1 MRLRAG
7 GDLVAVPKHFYIR
20 AKPIFTRGREAKGY
34 SATMDPDALPC
45 PSFRRRAA
53 ATHLAI
59 TVLLTLGA
67 APAPALTPDDAVRAA
82 VASSPA
88 LRAALRD
95 VDGRRARVL
104 EADRARNPVLYGSGT
119 GEHAERLGAN
129 ERSGS
134 DRLAADVGLRT
145 ATDVGTTFDV
155 NVDTALTW
163 TRINPDPGNVD
174 DLVNGPEFGLG
185 AGLTIRQPLLRGAGE
200 DRVLAAL
207 REARAAVT
215 AAEREQEEEASQL
228 VRDVLTAYWELW
240 YAEAS
245 ASVESDALVV
255 AERQR
260 LEMGQRAERLGSV
273 PATDVLRLDAEVA
286 ARKRRVSDARGL
298 VTTRQLTLARFMVLR
313 PDRAASL
320 TTTGSP
326 ELVLPSSDLSE
337 LIRRATTASPTR
349 AAAVAR
355 IAAARESRLAAADE
369 TRDRVDLFASVG
381 ATTLWDEDGRFA
393 GNRPGFTALVGIE
406 WELPIGPS
414 FQDARLAAA
423 DAAVLAAEAR
433 EEVELV
439 RVEADVARQHATI
452 GTATETLE
460 TLTESVRLSRE
471 LAEKE
476 SQRLGLGTAILTD
489 LILAQ
494 QAAREAELARLRTE
508 TDRASAAIALSHL
521 TGDLLVRYELE
532 VTP

>member
-1 MRLRAG
+1 
-7 GDLVAVPKHFYIR
+7 
-20 AKPIFTRGREAKGY
+20 
-34 SATMDPDALPC
+34 MDPDAPPC
-45 PSFRRRAA
+45 PASRRRAFSLNLTA
-53 ATHLAI
+53 LL
-59 TVLLTLGA
+59 VLV
-67 APAPALTPDDAVRAA
+67 APAAHSLTPDDAVRAA
-82 VASSPA
+82 VAASPA

-95 VDGRRARVL
+95 LDGRRARVL

-119 GEHAERLGAN
+119 GEHAERLGSS

-145 ATDVGTTFDV
+145 ATDIGTTLDV
-155 NVDTALTW
+155 NVDTSLSW
-163 TRINPDPGNVD
+163 TRLNPDPGNVSD
-174 DLVNGPEFGLG
+174 IVNGPEFALG
-185 AGLTIRQPLLRGAGE
+185 AGLTVRQPLLRGAGE

-215 AAEREQEEEASQL
+215 AAEREREEQASQL

-245 ASVESDALVV
+245 AAVESQALAVV
-255 AERQR
+255 ERQR
-260 LEMGQRAERLGSV
+260 SEMARRAGALGSV

-286 ARKRRVSDARGL
+286 ARRRRVSDARGL
-298 VTTRQLTLARFMVLR
+298 VETRRLALARLMVLS
-313 PDRAASL
+313 PDRAAAL

-326 ELVLPSSDLSE
+326 ELVLPTSDLPT
-337 LIRRATTASPTR
+337 LMKRATMASPAR
-349 AAAVAR
+349 AAAAAR

-381 ATTLWDEDGRFA
+381 TTTLWDEDGRFA

-414 FQDARLAAA
+414 SADASLAAA

-439 RVEADVARQHATI
+439 RVEADVARQVSTI
-452 GTATETLE
+452 RTATETLA
-460 TLTESVRLSRE
+460 TLAESVRLSGE
-471 LAEKE
+471 LADKE
-476 SQRLGLGTAILTD
+476 AQRLSLGTAIVTEV
-489 LILAQ
+489 ILAQ

-508 TDRASAAIALSHL
+508 TDRAIAATALSHL
-521 TGDLLVRYELE
+521 TGDLLLNE